1 MDLLKQL
8 QSLEEAFPKGDWQNV
23 AANLAERSPCKSN
36 ENEPNFFR
44 IKANL
49 AEQYLQQGELVQA
62 FQIYRDLSRINSND
76 EQVRSQ
82 LFECLKRLKADHYDS
97 SLENDLLEYLN
108 WEQVNY
114 QDLSSLCESLLSHKY
129 RLLVPDTS
137 LNLET
142 LGKDRFLTRCFSKMF
157 FSSPQMEQLLTLIRR
172 SLLMQTLQNG
182 KMSNPLL
189 KLSYAIAQ
197 NSFLN
202 EYCYFIND
210 DEAELLAAV
219 EQAIRENI
227 QIPLEVEPLVCL
239 YAMYLP
245 PFKESWCKT
254 LASNK
259 FRNLSKTALRFVQ
272 TVIIPSVQKKNQKV
286 PQHHTIED
294 ATSLAVKEQYEKSPY
309 PRWISLPNLRIVEYR
324 DALRKELPY
333 FEPPQFL
340 KEKPIHILVA
350 GCGTGLHALNV
361 AKYFRNTDV
370 LAIDICETSLRYATE
385 KAREYN
391 ITNIQFMQA
400 DILRLGDLSQRF
412 HIIES
417 SGVIHHMDDP
427 LAGAQVLKSL
437 LLGGGLL
444 KLGLY
449 SERARKEVVE
459 CRDFIQKANISC
471 NGHGIRKLRHEILQ
485 HHATQFK
492 QITHSTDFYNMSG
505 CRDLLFHVKEHCYT
519 PLQLKDFCGQL
530 DMEFLGFVRLQNHT
544 KETYDK
550 MFNDDKSRTQLESWD
565 QLEQLAPNTFSSMYQ
580 FYLQK

>member
-227 QIPLEVEPLVCL
+227 QIPLEVEPLG
-239 YAMYLP
+239 
-245 PFKESWCKT
+245 K
-254 LASNK
+254 
-259 FRNLSKTALRFVQ
+259 
-272 TVIIPSVQKKNQKV
+272 SVV
-286 PQHHTIED
+286 
-294 ATSLAVKEQYEKSPY
+294 
-309 PRWISLPNLRIVEYR
+309 
-324 DALRKELPY
+324 
-333 FEPPQFL
+333 
-340 KEKPIHILVA
+340 
-350 GCGTGLHALNV
+350 
-361 AKYFRNTDV
+361 
-370 LAIDICETSLRYATE
+370 
-385 KAREYN
+385 
-391 ITNIQFMQA
+391 
-400 DILRLGDLSQRF
+400 
-412 HIIES
+412 
-417 SGVIHHMDDP
+417 
-427 LAGAQVLKSL
+427 
-437 LLGGGLL
+437 
-444 KLGLY
+444 
-449 SERARKEVVE
+449 
-459 CRDFIQKANISC
+459 
-471 NGHGIRKLRHEILQ
+471 
-485 HHATQFK
+485 
-492 QITHSTDFYNMSG
+492 
-505 CRDLLFHVKEHCYT
+505 
-519 PLQLKDFCGQL
+519 
-530 DMEFLGFVRLQNHT
+530 
-544 KETYDK
+544 
-550 MFNDDKSRTQLESWD
+550 
-565 QLEQLAPNTFSSMYQ
+565 
-580 FYLQK
+580 